1 MIGSGGTWLRRTQ
14 AVEQLGRAD
23 LDRERLMREVDLIA
37 GHFRPQLVVTV
48 HIKLMNLEPPGCTG
62 LSNQYDGTPSRS

>member
-1 MIGSGGTWLRRTQ
+1 
-14 AVEQLGRAD
+14 
-23 LDRERLMREVDLIA
+23 MREVDLIA

-48 HIKLMNLEPPGCTG
+48 HIELMNLESPGCTG